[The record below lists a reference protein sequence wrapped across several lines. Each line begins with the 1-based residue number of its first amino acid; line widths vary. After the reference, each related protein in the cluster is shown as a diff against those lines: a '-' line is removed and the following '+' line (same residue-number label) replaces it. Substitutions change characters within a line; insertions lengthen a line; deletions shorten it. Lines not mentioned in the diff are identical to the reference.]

1 MDNMT
6 FKELLEKMRSSLT
19 PFNPEY
25 VNRSDYDI
33 VKMGIHSNYGYMEGE
48 TVRDAIDFFEK
59 RSITAFVLDEQLNPL
74 EALGAILLL
83 ESAYLR
89 DAAN

>member
-1 MDNMT
+1 MMT
-6 FKELLEKMRSSLT
+6 NQSFSELLQQMRESLT
-19 PFNPEY
+19 PFNPEW
-25 VNRSDYDI
+25 VNRKDYDI
-33 VKMGIHSNYGYMEGE
+33 VKMGIHGNYGYMEGK

-59 RSITAFVLDEQLNPL
+59 RATVAVALGEPLNPL

-89 DAAN
+89 